1 MANSSVK
8 TRAPKARKPGKDF
21 PLFKHARGYW
31 AKKVKGKTR
40 YLLKISDDPE
50 GKASLDAWLE
60 RKDTWLAGREWT
72 DAAGLTVEDL
82 CDHFINGKKPR
93 LANGE
98 ITRRTYDHLDATC
111 QRIIDKF
118 GAKRLV
124 DDLRPEDFDKL
135 RADVATRWGAQALSS
150 EVQRVRTVFKYA
162 FDAGHLERPVRFGP
176 NFKKPTKKVMRLARA
191 QKGVRLFETAEIRGM
206 LDKASPQLKAM
217 ILLGVNCGFGNAD
230 CGLLPIRTVD
240 LKAGW
245 IEFPRPKTGIAR
257 RCPLW
262 KETVDALKT
271 AIAERPQPKAEA
283 DAGLL
288 FVTKYGGRWHKETS
302 DNPIS
307 KEFRK
312 LLDDLGIYRPGLGF
326 YALRHCFE
334 TFGGESR
341 DQVAVNAIMGHVD
354 ATMAGI
360 YREHID
366 DSRLRAVVNHV
377 HDKVFPP
384 KKTAKRKGGAK

>member
-1 MANSSVK
+1 MADSNAQA
-8 TRAPKARKPGKDF
+8 RAPKLRKPGKDF

-31 AKKVKGKTR
+31 AKKVRGKTR
-40 YLLKISDDPE
+40 YLLKIIDDPE

-72 DAAGLTVEDL
+72 DTAGLTVEDI
-82 CDHFINGKKPR
+82 CDHFINSKKPL
-93 LANGE
+93 LAGGE

-111 QRIIDKF
+111 QRIISAF

-124 DDLRPEDFDKL
+124 DDLRPDDFDKL
-135 RADVATRWGAQALSS
+135 RASVAKRWGAQALSS
-150 EVQRVRTVFKYA
+150 EVQRVRTIFKYG
-162 FDAGHLERPVRFGP
+162 FDAGHMERPVRFGP
-176 NFKKPTKKVMRLARA
+176 SFKKPTKKVMRLARA
-191 QKGVRLFETAEIRGM
+191 QKGVRLFTPAEIVAM
-206 LDKASPQLKAM
+206 LDKASPQLRAM
-217 ILLGVNCGFGNAD
+217 ILLGINSGFGNAD
-230 CGLLPIRTVD
+230 CGLLPVRAID
-240 LKAGW
+240 LKNSW
-245 IEFPRPKTGIAR
+245 LDFPRPKTGIAR

-262 KETVDALKT
+262 KETVDALT
-271 AIAERPQPKAEA
+271 VAIAERPQPKDEA

-288 FVTKYGGRWHKETS
+288 FITKYGGRWHKETS

-312 LLDDLGIYRPGLGF
+312 LLDELGIYRPGLGF

-354 ATMAGI
+354 ASMAGV

-366 DSRLRAVVNHV
+366 DSRLRAVVDHV
-377 HDKVFPP
+377 RAAIFPA
-384 KKTAKRKGGAK
+384 KKTAK